1 MLALLGTPRWMR
13 GDTTEE
19 VVRVTRPVALV
30 AYLAAEGGWVTRAAI
45 ATLFWPGLAE
55 REARTFARVLVHRA
69 RKLPWLGERLAL
81 SGDRVR
87 LDLPTDVAAF
97 RAACA
102 ARDWDAALAAY
113 AGPFLDGVALG
124 DAPAYDAWL
133 EMERA
138 DLAATVL
145 AAARAAAESAADAAT
160 VADAWQRLAAL
171 DPLDPEVAARAVAAL
186 AAVGRLAQARS
197 LAQAHG
203 ERVRAELGAEPDPA
217 VARAASDAPEAVPA
231 SVVRGGG
238 PAAADPLAGAGPSG
252 LVGRDA
258 EIAVLEERLAAGARR
273 LAVTGMGGVG
283 KTRLVTEL
291 LARQRGRF
299 RDGAQHVHLAEDADE
314 GAVLAGVERA
324 FGWPVAT
331 GDRRARLVAALRDRE
346 ALVALD
352 GLSDPAAAV
361 PLVEA
366 ASGAAPGVRWL
377 VASHAPPPLPDVV
390 RCDLA
395 GLPADAATAVP
406 EGVVPPAAR
415 LVLDALRRAAPGFV
429 AGPADLES
437 AARVGRA
444 VGGLPL
450 ALELAGAWAAAVGL
464 PAVAAA
470 CERGDPEF
478 EAFASADLAG
488 RRRSVGEAVSG
499 AWRRLRPRQRQALS
513 SLTAFAGDA
522 TVEAAQAVADASP
535 AVLVGLT
542 HAALLRSA
550 GGGRPTMHELV
561 RRVAVRERPRAAVT
575 RHAHYFLGRLAAD
588 APALVGAG
596 EAAALA
602 RANADLDDL
611 SLAWRNACAEV
622 RDALSPA
629 VVHAVARLAEPPAD
643 AERCR
648 GGFAVAGR
656 AGAPDAAR
664 PFAADE
670 AAAVAVWLAHLRFAT
685 GAGGEAGP
693 LLARAAAGG
702 DLRVR
707 ALAAWQ
713 RAVLASAAGDHA
725 AAVGLLEGVRGDAET
740 LGDADMLAGVLTT
753 TSNAVYYRDADL
765 DAADAL
771 LRRAHALHERTG
783 SPRGLAVTSINLGAV
798 ATDRG
803 DVADARRWS
812 ARAAEHARA
821 IGNRRLEG
829 VALGNLGHLAMV
841 EGDAAAAEA
850 YLDDAIAAR
859 RAVGDAAG
867 VAFARTKRATI
878 LSQRGAVDAALLDLH
893 EVVATL
899 AAVGHVGAWVQAL
912 GSRARLLSKLG
923 RHVEAEADARSGLAR
938 VVRDGAVED
947 ALLALAT
954 AATVFAGSG
963 RPDAARRAADA
974 VLGHPAANAELRATA
989 HAALSAAGSEPGSEP
1004 GSEAGSEAGNEAG
1017 NEAGA
1022 AARRARAEAGTVAAA
1037 SADLRAEAA
1046 ALDALLRRGHASAA

>member
-30 AYLAAEGGWVTRAAI
+30 AYLAAQGGWVTRAAI
-45 ATLFWPGLAE
+45 ATLFWPDLDE

-69 RKLPWLGERLAL
+69 RKLRWVGDGLVL
-81 SGDRVR
+81 SGDRMR
-87 LDLPTDVAAF
+87 LDLPTDVAVF

-102 ARDWDAALAAY
+102 RRDGDAAFAAY
-113 AGPFLDGVALG
+113 VGPFLDGVALG

-133 EMERA
+133 EAERA
-138 DLAATVL
+138 DLAATAL
-145 AAARAAAESAADAAT
+145 AVARASAESAADAAT
-160 VADAWQRLAAL
+160 AADAWQRLAAL

-186 AAVGRLAQARS
+186 AAAGRLAQARA

-217 VARAASDAPEAVPA
+217 VARAASDAPEAVRA
-231 SVVRGGG
+231 SVVHDGGG
-238 PAAADPLAGAGPSG
+238 PAAAGALAVVGPSG

-283 KTRLVTEL
+283 KTRLVTVL

-299 RDGAQHVHLAEDADE
+299 RDGARHVHLAEDADE
-314 GAVLAGVERA
+314 DAVLAGVERA
-324 FGWPVAT
+324 FGWPAAS

-366 ASGAAPGVRWL
+366 AGGAAPGVRWL

-395 GLPADAATAVP
+395 GLPADPSTAEP
-406 EGVVPPAAR
+406 EGAVPPAAR

-429 AGPADLES
+429 AGPADLAS

-478 EAFASADLAG
+478 EAFASADRAG

-499 AWRRLRPRQRQALS
+499 AWRRLRPRQREALS
-513 SLTAFAGDA
+513 SLTAFAGDV

-542 HAALLRSA
+542 HAALLRRA
-550 GGGRPTMHELV
+550 GGGRLAMHELV
-561 RRVAVRERPRAAVT
+561 RRVAVRERPRAAVA
-575 RHAHYFLGRLAAD
+575 RHAHYFLSRLAAD

-602 RANADLDDL
+602 RASADLDDL

-622 RDALSPA
+622 REALSPA
-629 VVHAVARLAEPPAD
+629 VVHAVARLAELTDD
-643 AERCR
+643 AERFR
-648 GGFAVAGR
+648 GWFEAAWR
-656 AGAPDAAR
+656 AGGDGAER
-664 PFAADE
+664 PFAAE
-670 AAAVAVWLAHLRFAT
+670 VAAAVAVWLAHLRFAT

-693 LLARAAAGG
+693 LLAHADAGG

-725 AAVGLLEGVRGDAET
+725 GAVGLLEGVRGDAET

-765 DAADAL
+765 DATDAL

-829 VALGNLGHLAMV
+829 IALGNLGHLAMV

-893 EVVATL
+893 EVVAAL
-899 AAVGHVGAWVQAL
+899 AAVGHVGSWVQAL

-923 RHVEAEADARSGLAR
+923 RHAEAEADARAGLAR

-963 RPDAARRAADA
+963 RTEAARRAADA
-974 VLGHPAANAELRATA
+974 VLGHPAANGELRATA
-989 HAALSAAGSEPGSEP
+989 HAALSAFGIDAGIEPGID
-1004 GSEAGSEAGNEAG
+1004 AGNEAG
-1017 NEAGA
+1017 HDAGV
-1022 AARRARAEAGTVAAA
+1022 ARRDARAGAGTVAAA

-1046 ALDALLRRGHASAA
+1046 ALEALLRPGHAPAA